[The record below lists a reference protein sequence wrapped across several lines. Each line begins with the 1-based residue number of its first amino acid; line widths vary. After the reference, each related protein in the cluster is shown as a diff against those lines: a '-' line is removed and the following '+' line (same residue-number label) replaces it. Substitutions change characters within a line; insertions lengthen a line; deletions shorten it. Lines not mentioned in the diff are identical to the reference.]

1 MTPRLKGA
9 SWWLGV
15 LSAAPLAAQTAPP
28 ANSAS
33 IYAGYEKGN
42 TDSQRIDAGASFRFH
57 DHTGFG
63 VAVARAEA
71 QFDEDQATSTYVIA
85 RASREFGAFG
95 VGLGIRRGEVEDIS
109 RTRGWFASGSFD
121 YRQLRISG
129 EIEIRESEIARTPF
143 SEDFGGDLGVISG
156 TSRCDGDSVGYHA
169 QLNLDRPRW
178 SLNASARI
186 YDYAQF
192 DCELSDVDLPGGLTP
207 PGNSRGRG
215 RALGRRLAAD
225 AFERV
230 SGFASRLTPRES
242 TLLASS
248 ISVGFMM
255 PVNDRWYGGADL
267 YRDVEELEDNA
278 FATALVFAGVRL
290 TDAWSC
296 EFSLGH
302 TDAESIE
309 DTSFVG
315 VRVTATL

>member
-1 MTPRLKGA
+1 MTRWLQFA
-9 SWWLGV
+9 SCSLAL
-15 LSAAPLAAQTAPP
+15 LSGISLAAETAPP

-33 IYAGYEKGN
+33 IYFGYEKGN
-42 TDSQRIDAGASFRFH
+42 TDSERMDAGATFRFRS
-57 DHTGFG
+57 DTDFS

-71 QFDEDQATSTYVIA
+71 QFANAQATSTFVTA
-85 RASREFGAFG
+85 RVARDFGPFGLG
-95 VGLGIRRGEVEDIS
+95 VGVRQGEVEDIS
-109 RTRGWFASGSFD
+109 RTRGWIASGSFD

-156 TSRCDGDSVGYHA
+156 TTRCDADSVGYLLQA
-169 QLNLDRPRW
+169 NLDRPRW

-186 YDYAQF
+186 YDYAEF
-192 DCELSDVDLPGGLTP
+192 DCELADVDLPAGVTP
-207 PGNSRGRG
+207 PGNGRGRG
-215 RALGRRLAAD
+215 RALGRRLAANGL
-225 AFERV
+225 ERV

-248 ISVGFMM
+248 ISVGFLM
-255 PVNDRWYGGADL
+255 PVNDRWYGGLDL
-267 YRDVEELEDNA
+267 YRDAEELEDNA
-278 FATALVFAGVRL
+278 FATALAFAGVRL
-290 TDAWSC
+290 NDVWSS

-302 TDAESIE
+302 TNAESIE